1 MPTLPNLDPDKD
13 EFYRLR
19 FWKNREPGLPL
30 YPFVTE
36 ETRRVVGPVD
46 ISNSHPYYLI
56 LFVTEGKIVHR
67 YERTRKTLAPGH
79 LLIVPPGLFSF
90 HSDNGY
96 HKYLIGLAGRAM
108 ERMFADFGLDKFL
121 LVRGDIPEVLKIFLR
136 LERNL
141 SRKKG
146 GNVPDMLG
154 DCFRLLT
161 LISLALRA
169 KDSGRRFS
177 AVEDFRFKLEKE
189 CSDPHLLRDTARA
202 SGVSLSSLRRLFFKK
217 YGISPKRFQV
227 ESRMRCALDLLEKTD
242 KSMKEIADE
251 SGFQNQYYFSNAIK
265 KQYDVSPRELRISLR
280 QNRND
285 LALPASLK

>member
-1 MPTLPNLDPDKD
+1 MPILPNLDPDKG
-13 EFYRLR
+13 EFYRLH
-19 FWKNREPGLPL
+19 FWKSREPGLPL

-36 ETRRVVGPVD
+36 ETLRVAGPVD

-56 LFVTEGKIVHR
+56 NFVTEGKIVHR
-67 YERTRKTLAPGH
+67 HEKARKTLVPGR

-121 LVRGDIPEVLKIFLR
+121 LIRCDIPEVLKIFLR

-141 SRKKG
+141 GRKKG

-154 DCFRLLT
+154 DCVRLLT
-161 LISLALRA
+161 RISLALRV
-169 KDSGRRFS
+169 KDSEREFS
-177 AVEDFRFKLEKE
+177 AVEAFRSKLEKE
-189 CSDPHLLRDTARA
+189 CSDPHLLRDTARE
-202 SGVSLSSLRRLFFKK
+202 SGVSLSSLRRHFFKK
-217 YGISPKRFQV
+217 YGISPKRFQF
-227 ESRMRCALDLLEKTD
+227 ESRMRCALDLLEMTD

-251 SGFQNQYYFSNAIK
+251 SGFQNQYYFSNAVK

-285 LALPASLK
+285 LILPSTRK